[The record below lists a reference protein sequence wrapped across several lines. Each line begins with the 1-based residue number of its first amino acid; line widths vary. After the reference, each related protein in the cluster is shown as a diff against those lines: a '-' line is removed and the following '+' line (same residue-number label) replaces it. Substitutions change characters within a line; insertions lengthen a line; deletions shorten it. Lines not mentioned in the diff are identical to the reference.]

1 MDGTLVQEILNSF
14 INSIFDP
21 NPVHFTYQHE
31 KASRRMLKKLREP
44 PDRVYELKP
53 ILNRNAF
60 LCGCLDF
67 TQDASIEYMI
77 IGLGRKHQST
87 TKVQYLHFVS
97 GSPNSVSF
105 SPSGQQIIETHLKA
119 DFKNEILIFHNHP
132 ANWLN
137 IAFDNLPIA
146 SSPDRKALLQ
156 IAYLKPL
163 NAIKLLLKGGRIRF
177 YLGENGFV
185 REFLTPNLSQA
196 LFSMP
201 S

>member
-1 MDGTLVQEILNSF
+1 MLVQEILNSF
-14 INSIFDP
+14 LNSIFDP
-21 NPVHFTYQHE
+21 NPVNFTYQHE
-31 KASRRMLKKLREP
+31 KDSRRMLKQFREA
-44 PDRVYELKP
+44 PDRVYEMKP

-67 TQDASIEYMI
+67 TQDSSIEHLI
-77 IGLGRKHQST
+77 VGLGQKYQNT
-87 TKVQYLHFVS
+87 TKIQYIHFVP
-97 GSPNSVSF
+97 GVANSVSF
-105 SPSGQQIIETHLKA
+105 SPSAQQVIEAHLKA

-132 ANWLN
+132 KNWLN

-146 SSPDRKALLQ
+146 SSPDRNALLQ

-185 REFLTPNLSQA
+185 REFLMPNVFQA
-196 LFSMP
+196 LSKM
-201 S
+201 SS